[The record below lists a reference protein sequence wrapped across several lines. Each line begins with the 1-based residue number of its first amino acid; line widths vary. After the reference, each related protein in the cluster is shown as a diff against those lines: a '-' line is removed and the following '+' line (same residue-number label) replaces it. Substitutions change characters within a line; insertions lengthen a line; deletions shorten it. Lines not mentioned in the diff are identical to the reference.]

1 MVIKKEEV
9 KENKTVFYMMRTID
23 VLVENQKILLSSI
36 KKLEDAMDMLAE
48 QVYEDDE
55 DYGDDRILN

>member
-1 MVIKKEEV
+1 MAIK

-23 VLVENQKILLSSI
+23 VLVENQKILLSRI

-55 DYGDDRILN
+55 NYGDDRILN

>member
-1 MVIKKEEV
+1 MAIKKEEV

-23 VLVENQKILLSSI
+23 VLVENQKILLSRI

-55 DYGDDRILN
+55 NYGDDRILN

>member
-1 MVIKKEEV
+1 MTEKEKPE
-9 KENKTVFYMMRTID
+9 ENETVFYMMRTID
-23 VLVENQKILLSSI
+23 VLVENQKILLSRI

>member
-1 MVIKKEEV
+1 MTEKEKPE
-9 KENKTVFYMMRTID
+9 ENETVFYMMRTID
-23 VLVENQKILLSSI
+23 VLVENQKILLSRI

-55 DYGDDRILN
+55 NYGDDRILN

>member
-1 MVIKKEEV
+1 MDIKKED
-9 KENKTVFYMMRTID
+9 KTVFYMMRTID
-23 VLVENQKILLSSI
+23 VLVENQKILLSRI

-55 DYGDDRILN
+55 NYGDDRILN

>member
-1 MVIKKEEV
+1 MTEKEKPE
-9 KENKTVFYMMRTID
+9 ENKTVFYMMRTID
-23 VLVENQKILLSSI
+23 VLVENQKILLSRI

-55 DYGDDRILN
+55 NYGDDRILN

>member
-1 MVIKKEEV
+1 MAIKKEEV

-23 VLVENQKILLSSI
+23 VLVENQKILLSRI

>member
-1 MVIKKEEV
+1 MDIKKED
-9 KENKTVFYMMRTID
+9 KTVFYMMRTID
-23 VLVENQKILLSSI
+23 VLVENQKILLSRI